1 MNAAPS
7 FRLEPVDGLITIAAA
22 YTPTLNIHDPDSTY
36 SRYYWPSTTGPTGFL
51 AWSQLVAW
59 LPADDTTTI
68 RIDHAEFAHALGT
81 APARL
86 TKAFGRLV
94 AFHLAYTIP
103 TEADT
108 LYVKRRAPTLNPKQL
123 ARLAER
129 CPTLAACHDEQL
141 AA

>member
-1 MNAAPS
+1 MNTAPT
-7 FRLEPVDGLITIAAA
+7 FRLEPVDGLITIAAG
-22 YTPTLNIHDPDSTY
+22 YTPTANIHDPDSTY
-36 SRYYWPSTTGPTGFL
+36 SRYFIPNTTGPTAFL

-59 LPADDTTTI
+59 LPADDTAPYVI
-68 RIDHAEFAHALGT
+68 NHAEFAYALGT

-86 TKAFGRLV
+86 TKALGRLV
-94 AFHLAYTIP
+94 AFHHAYTVP
-103 TEADT
+103 TEPNT

>member
-1 MNAAPS
+1 MNATPT

-22 YTPTLNIHDPDSTY
+22 YTPTANIHDPDSTY
-36 SRYYWPSTTGPTGFL
+36 SRYYVPNTIGPTAFL
-51 AWSQLVAW
+51 AWSQLAAW
-59 LPADDTTTI
+59 LRADDLATYAI
-68 RIDHAEFAHALGT
+68 NHAEFAYALGT
-81 APARL
+81 APGRL
-86 TKAFGRLV
+86 TKALGRLV

-103 TEADT
+103 TEPNT
-108 LYVKRRAPTLNPKQL
+108 LYVKRRSATLSAKQL